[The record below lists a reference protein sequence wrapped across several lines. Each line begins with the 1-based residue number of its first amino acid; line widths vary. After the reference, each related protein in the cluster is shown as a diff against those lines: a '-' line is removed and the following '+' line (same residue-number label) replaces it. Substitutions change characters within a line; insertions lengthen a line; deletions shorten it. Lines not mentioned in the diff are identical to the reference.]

1 MCLAIP
7 GKIKE
12 IHDREALVEY
22 PGEER
27 RVLLGGEQVKNG
39 DFVMVQMGIVVKKI
53 SEEEAKISLKAW
65 QDNSNS

>member
-1 MCLAIP
+1 
-7 GKIKE
+7 
-12 IHDREALVEY
+12 
-22 PGEER
+22 
-27 RVLLGGEQVKNG
+27 VLLGGEQVKNG